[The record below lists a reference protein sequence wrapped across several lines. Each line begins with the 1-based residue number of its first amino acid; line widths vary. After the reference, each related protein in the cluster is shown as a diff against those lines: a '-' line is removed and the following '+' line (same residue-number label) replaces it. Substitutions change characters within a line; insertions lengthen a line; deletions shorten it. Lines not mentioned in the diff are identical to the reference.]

1 LVKNLLINKVMTV
14 GGLMDILSYYDEDVL
29 VYVTSADPECK
40 NCIEVA
46 NDINSLD
53 EGGIIIS

>member
-1 LVKNLLINKVMTV
+1 MTV